1 MQNQNTD
8 LDSPHIVIVD
18 DEPAIRDVIRSCFEL
33 EGYRISE
40 AGDGAQLFAIIDRGP
55 VHLITLDLTL
65 GREDGLAVAREI
77 RARSDV
83 PIIMVTGKGDPIDR
97 IVGLE
102 IGADDYI
109 AKPFHVREVLAR
121 VRSVLRR
128 QQGRGTPQAD
138 EQLGFAGWVLDCNRR
153 ELRSPDGRACPLTT
167 TEYDLLEAF
176 ARHPNRVL
184 TRDQIM
190 DLVRGPDWNANDRA
204 VDNQIG
210 RLRRKMDG
218 NGGDGGELI
227 KSVRGVGYMFAAT
240 VSRQP

>member
-1 MQNQNTD
+1 M
-8 LDSPHIVIVD
+8 
-18 DEPAIRDVIRSCFEL
+18 
-33 EGYRISE
+33 
-40 AGDGAQLFAIIDRGP
+40 
-55 VHLITLDLTL
+55 
-65 GREDGLAVAREI
+65 
-77 RARSDV
+77 
-83 PIIMVTGKGDPIDR
+83 
-97 IVGLE
+97 
-102 IGADDYI
+102 
-109 AKPFHVREVLAR
+109 
-121 VRSVLRR
+121 
-128 QQGRGTPQAD
+128 
-138 EQLGFAGWVLDCNRR
+138 
-153 ELRSPDGRACPLTT
+153 RSPDGRACPLTT

>member
-18 DEPAIRDVIRSCFEL
+18 DEPAIRDVIRSCLEL

-102 IGADDYI
+102 IGADDYLP
-109 AKPFHVREVLAR
+109 KPGNPRELLAR
-121 VRSVLRR
+121 LRAVLRR
-128 QQGRGTPQAD
+128 RAATTAAAPRPEVGVQQFGRCT
-138 EQLGFAGWVLDCNRR
+138 LDHARR
-153 ELRSPDGRACPLTT
+153 
-167 TEYDLLEAF
+167 
-176 ARHPNRVL
+176 
-184 TRDQIM
+184 I
-190 DLVRGPDWNANDRA
+190 LVRDGVEQRLTSGEFALLSVLLRHAGQPLSRDRLMSLA
-204 VDNQIG
+204 HGRDHEPFERSIDVTVS
-210 RLRRKMDG
+210 RLRRMIEDDPKHPRHLQTVWG
-218 NGGDGGELI
+218 Q
-227 KSVRGVGYMFAAT
+227 GYVFVAD
-240 VSRQP
+240 